1 MKNRNQRPGTPRT
14 RTRTLKRPTAPPLR
28 STRPPAADLHIHTTH
43 SDGVCSPCEV
53 VIAAANIGLS
63 ALAIT
68 DHDTLS
74 AQTVAR
80 PEATRLG
87 LELVGGIELTAE
99 FEGREVHI
107 LGHFVR
113 DDEPALV
120 AATATLRRDRVQRLK
135 GMVDRLA
142 DLGLSVDL
150 TVLGRAFP
158 RATLGRRHLAE
169 WLVRTGQVAGHR
181 EAFTRYLGDD
191 GPAHVPKPRLAAG
204 LAIALIQGA
213 GGVAGLAHPPY
224 DLRELTLRGLVD
236 AGLGS
241 LEVAGHGIDARRGQ
255 RLRDWADRHQLV
267 PIAGSDFH
275 AGDRPGRWIG
285 SITTPGAD
293 LERLRERAA
302 SVPLPPAGGS
312 GSPSDREASAEGRCL
327 AASDEIDRIE
337 RTLAE
342 G

>member
-1 MKNRNQRPGTPRT
+1 M
-14 RTRTLKRPTAPPLR
+14 
-28 STRPPAADLHIHTTH
+28 
-43 SDGVCSPCEV
+43 
-53 VIAAANIGLS
+53 IAAANIGLS

-74 AQTVAR
+74 ALAVAR

-120 AATATLRRDRVQRLK
+120 AVTMTLRRDRVQRLK

-142 DLGLSVDL
+142 ELGLSVDL
-150 TVLGRAFP
+150 TALGRAFP

-181 EAFTRYLGDD
+181 EAFARYLGDD
-191 GPAHVPKPRLAAG
+191 GPAHVPKPRLAAAV
-204 LAIALIQGA
+204 AIALVQAA

-224 DLRELTLRGLVD
+224 DLRELALRNLVE

-241 LEVAGHGIDARRGQ
+241 MEVEGHGIDARRGQ
-255 RLRDWADRHQLV
+255 RLRDWADRYQLV

-275 AGDRPGRWIG
+275 AADRPGRWIG

-293 LERLRERAA
+293 LERLRKRADRF
-302 SVPLPPAGGS
+302 PLPS
-312 GSPSDREASAEGRCL
+312 HSVSDAPIDPKDSDVGRCL
-327 AASDEIDRIE
+327 AAEH
-337 RTLAE
+337 
-342 G
+342 